1 MNEWIIIPALR
12 SELQD
17 LSELVSLF
25 DWRTVAATGN
35 DYENDS
41 EIAYEGIAVK
51 KSSLGSTLGDSDFQ
65 NLFRVSALQDTQ
77 NERPYIVVV
86 FFFLIRKYHTLFL

>member
-1 MNEWIIIPALR
+1 MN
-12 SELQD
+12 
-17 LSELVSLF
+17 
-25 DWRTVAATGN
+25 
-35 DYENDS
+35 ENDS

-77 NERPYIVVV
+77 NERPYIV
-86 FFFLIRKYHTLFL
+86 FFILIRNTI